1 MLSLLAS
8 DPDLAEE
15 ERRWERE
22 RRSAWL
28 RLVALV
34 ILVANLA
41 IANHEDRL
49 FVHAHIVAGYAIAT
63 AVALVL
69 ALSQR
74 GPRWCGSLFVI
85 VDAALIVVLFHEHL
99 FAPGRSIDHS
109 LTAPSLAVGFL
120 LLAQVALRLRPRL
133 VLLFGALVLTGWLSL
148 LIGLAIRQ
156 IGDDLDDGLK
166 ALWADGALATAFGFA
181 VFVSWLLLRDHDILM
196 KRAVSIE
203 RRRRNLARFF
213 SPNVLPE
220 LQASTLSL
228 ALDRRDVA
236 VMFVDLRAFT
246 RFSEG
251 APAEEVAS
259 LLAAYRELVT
269 QAVFARGGMIDKF
282 IGDGVMAVFGQP
294 RPTSSDAMNALH
306 CALELHVMLRRWAK
320 TRRETGLASLDAGI
334 GLHAGPVMAGILQ
347 SGSHDEFTLF
357 GDAVNVAERLERLC
371 KRLGASLVVS
381 EAVMA
386 KASAANLDP
395 DWVWLDSV
403 ELEGRLNRLAIA
415 YLPREPNASQAL

>member
-1 MLSLLAS
+1 MLSLTAN
-8 DPDLAEE
+8 DPGITEE
-15 ERRWERE
+15 ARRRNRE

-28 RLVALV
+28 RLVALL

-41 IANHEDRL
+41 IPNHEDRL
-49 FVHAHIVAGYAIAT
+49 FVHANIVAGYAVAT
-63 AVALVL
+63 AIALVL
-69 ALSQR
+69 ALRQR
-74 GPRWCGSLFVI
+74 GPVWSDALFVI
-85 VDAALIVVLFHEHL
+85 VDAALIIALFHEHL
-99 FAPGRSIDHS
+99 FAPGRSVDHS

-120 LLAQVALRLRPRL
+120 LLAHVALRLQTAL
-133 VLLFGALVLTGWLSL
+133 VLLFGGLVLTGWLSL
-148 LIGLAIRQ
+148 LIGLAVSQ
-156 IGDDLDDGLK
+156 TMDGSGDDFG

-181 VFVSWLLLRDHDILM
+181 VFVCWLLLRDHDVLL

-213 SPNVLPE
+213 SPNVLSE
-220 LQASTLSL
+220 LQASNLSL
-228 ALDRRDVA
+228 TLGRRDVA

-269 QAVFARGGMIDKF
+269 QVVFAHGGMIDKF

-294 RPTSSDAMNALH
+294 RATSDDATNALR
-306 CALELHVMLRRWAK
+306 CAVELRLTLRKWAE
-320 TRRETGLASLDAGI
+320 TRRKKELASLEAGI
-334 GLHAGPVMAGILQ
+334 GLHMGLVMAGILQ
-347 SGSHDEFTLF
+347 SSSHDEFTLF

-371 KRLGASLVVS
+371 KRLDASLVAS
-381 EAVMA
+381 EAVVA
-386 KASAANLDP
+386 KAGVGDLDA

-403 ELEGRLNRLAIA
+403 ELEGRLGRLAIV
-415 YLPREPNASQAL
+415 YLPRDRIHS